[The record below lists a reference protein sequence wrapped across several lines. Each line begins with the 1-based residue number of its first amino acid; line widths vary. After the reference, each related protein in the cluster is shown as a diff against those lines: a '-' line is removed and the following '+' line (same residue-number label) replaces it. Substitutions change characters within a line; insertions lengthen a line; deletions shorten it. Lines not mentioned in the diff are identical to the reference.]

1 MRTDIPA
8 AIGGFK
14 KRGTLFKKRGG
25 LMRNVAGQNWQ
36 ARAFGLTKAGLLVY
50 YEETT
55 LEEAAASFRGLGR
68 PRQELDLTSHGVSW
82 ETPAEMYDKYT
93 PHMLVVTHSSRSV
106 DTRHG
111 PAAEAGSPPGILFP
125 GGLPRGSGLL
135 GGV

>member
-68 PRQELDLTSHGVSW
+68 PRQELESRAQIRPRIVGSFSHLS
-82 ETPAEMYDKYT
+82 
-93 PHMLVVTHSSRSV
+93 
-106 DTRHG
+106 
-111 PAAEAGSPPGILFP
+111 
-125 GGLPRGSGLL
+125 
-135 GGV
+135 